1 MWPRGS
7 RPISR
12 ARSSSSPGRS
22 PGARVALWIVVVVC
36 GLALGLS
43 RIALGVHFV
52 TDVAAGWC
60 FGLAW
65 LAA

>member
-1 MWPRGS
+1 M
-7 RPISR
+7 
-12 ARSSSSPGRS
+12 
-22 PGARVALWIVVVVC
+22 VC

-65 LAA
+65 LAACLLVRSHIAERVSSVEP